1 MYVTGQI
8 QVHVLHTTQI
18 NYVIRLNTPITDQI
32 QIIVESTTI
41 LITGFIPNKTL
52 ENIRLKGK
60 KRFIRIH
67 LP

>member
-8 QVHVLHTTQI
+8 QVHVLHATQI

-52 ENIRLKGK
+52 ENIRLKEK
-60 KRFIRIH
+60 KDS
-67 LP
+67 

>member
-52 ENIRLKGK
+52 ENIRLKEK
-60 KRFIRIH
+60 KDS
-67 LP
+67 